1 LRKEEKMTAEELI
14 LQRLDRIESRLAP
27 LAESV
32 QRAGEL
38 KDDLTPLAHSAVKLM
53 MKELQDVE
61 SSFQLKDLMELIKQ
75 MLRSVRNITYS
86 LKQLESII
94 DLITTLEP
102 LLRGSVPQ
110 LISYLDDLEQ
120 KGVFRILNATL
131 GVRAK
136 IAEAYSPQDIEEIG
150 DGLVALLGLAK
161 KITTPESMDLLNR
174 FAALPEKI
182 DLSSSREVGPFGLLW
197 AISNK
202 EVREGLGVVMELT
215 KALGSLK
222 AIDAPASGLSE
233 SVA

>member
-1 LRKEEKMTAEELI
+1 MTGEELI
-14 LQRLDRIESRLAP
+14 MQRLDRIESQLAP
-27 LAESV
+27 LAESM
-32 QRAGEL
+32 RSAGEL
-38 KDDLTPLAHSAVKLM
+38 KDDLTPLVHSAVKLM
-53 MKELQDVE
+53 MKELEDVE
-61 SSFQLKDLMELIKQ
+61 SSFQLKDLMVLVKQ
-75 MLRSVRNITYS
+75 MLRSVHNITYS

-94 DLITTLEP
+94 DFVTTLEP

-110 LISYLDDLEQ
+110 LISYLDEMEQ

-161 KITTPESMDLLNR
+161 KVTTPETMDLLNK
-174 FAALPEKI
+174 FAELPARI
-182 DLSSSREVGPFGLLW
+182 DFSSTKEVGPFGLLW

-202 EVREGLGVVMELT
+202 EVKEGLGVVMELT

-222 AIDAPASGLSE
+222 ETPALGSGPSE
-233 SVA
+233 SSV

>member
-1 LRKEEKMTAEELI
+1 MKKEEPMTGEERI
-14 LQRLDRIESRLAP
+14 MQRLDRIESQIAP
-27 LAESV
+27 LTESMRSV
-32 QRAGEL
+32 GEL
-38 KDDLTPLAHSAVKLM
+38 RSDLTPLVHSVVQLM

-61 SSFQLKDLMELIKQ
+61 SSFQLKDLMELLKQ

-94 DLITTLEP
+94 DFVTTLEP

-110 LISYLDDLEQ
+110 LISYLDEMEQ

-131 GVRAK
+131 GIRAK

-161 KITTPESMDLLNR
+161 KVTTPETMDLLNK
-174 FAALPEKI
+174 FAGLPTKV
-182 DLSSSREVGPFGLLW
+182 DLSSSKEVGPFGLLW
-197 AISNK
+197 AVSNK
-202 EVREGLGVVMELT
+202 EVKAGLGVLMELT

-222 AIDAPASGLSE
+222 QPAPVESGVSE
-233 SVA
+233 SPA

>member
-1 LRKEEKMTAEELI
+1 MTGEELI
-14 LQRLDRIESRLAP
+14 MQRLDRIESQIAP
-27 LAESV
+27 LAESM
-32 QRAGEL
+32 RSPGEL
-38 KDDLTPLAHSAVKLM
+38 KDDLTPLAHNAVKVM

-61 SSFQLKDLMELIKQ
+61 SSFQLKDLTELLKQ

-94 DLITTLEP
+94 DFVTTLEP

-110 LISYLDDLEQ
+110 LISYLDELEQ

-136 IAEAYSPQDIEEIG
+136 IAEVYSPQDIEEIG

-161 KITTPESMDLLNR
+161 KVTSPETLSLLGR
-174 FAALPEKI
+174 FAELPARV
-182 DLSSSREVGPFGLLW
+182 DLPSCKEVGPFGLLW

-202 EVREGLGVVMELT
+202 EVKEGLGVVMELT

-222 AIDAPASGLSE
+222 QTAPLESGTSE
-233 SVA
+233 SPT

>member
-1 LRKEEKMTAEELI
+1 MTGEERI
-14 LQRLDRIESRLAP
+14 LQRLDRIESQLAP

-32 QRAGEL
+32 RSAAEL
-38 KDDLTPLAHSAVKLM
+38 KNDLTPLGHSAVKLI
-53 MKELQDVE
+53 MKELEDVE
-61 SSFQLKDLMELIKQ
+61 SSFQLKDLMELLKQ

-86 LKQLESII
+86 LKQLESIV
-94 DLITTLEP
+94 DFVTTLEP

-110 LISYLDDLEQ
+110 LISYLDELEQ

-150 DGLVALLGLAK
+150 DGLVALLGLTK
-161 KITTPESMDLLNR
+161 KITTPETMDLLNR
-174 FAALPEKI
+174 FAALPERL
-182 DLSSSREVGPFGLLW
+182 DLSSSKEVGPFGLLW

-202 EVREGLGVVMELT
+202 EVKEGLGVVMELT

-222 AIDAPASGLSE
+222 QASPPGAGASE
-233 SVA
+233 SPA

>member
-1 LRKEEKMTAEELI
+1 MTGEERIM
-14 LQRLDRIESRLAP
+14 QRLDRIESQIAP
-27 LAESV
+27 LTESMRSV
-32 QRAGEL
+32 GEL
-38 KDDLTPLAHSAVKLM
+38 RSDLTPLVHSVVQLM

-61 SSFQLKDLMELIKQ
+61 SSFQLKDLMELLKQ

-94 DLITTLEP
+94 DFVTTLEP

-110 LISYLDDLEQ
+110 LISYLDELEQ

-136 IAEAYSPQDIEEIG
+136 IADAYSPQDIEEIG

-161 KITTPESMDLLNR
+161 KVTTPETMNLLNR
-174 FAALPEKI
+174 FAELPAKVN
-182 DLSSSREVGPFGLLW
+182 LPSCKEVGPFGLIW

-202 EVREGLGVVMELT
+202 EVKDGLGVVMELT

-222 AIDAPASGLSE
+222 GPPALGTAPSE
-233 SVA
+233 PAA